1 MQALLEKY
9 LPNVVSDPQIFVD
22 ATIQTIYMT
31 FWAAIFGGGLGLI
44 LGVILVVTRPGGLY
58 ENKTLFWILDKF
70 VNLIRSV
77 PFIILLALLAVI
89 TQFIVGTTIGAKAA
103 LVPLVATVIPFFAR
117 QVETALLEVDPGLI
131 EAAQA
136 MGLSRLG
143 IICRVYLRE
152 GLVGIVRVSALTMIS
167 LIGLTAMAG
176 AVGAG
181 GLGDLAISQGYN
193 RFENDVTFVATLLI
207 LILVFLSQF
216 ISNLIIKKIS
226 HQ

>member
-70 VNLIRSV
+70 VNLIRI

>member
-70 VNLIRSV
+70 VNLIRSI

-136 MGLSRLG
+136 MGLVVWES
-143 IICRVYLRE
+143 
-152 GLVGIVRVSALTMIS
+152 
-167 LIGLTAMAG
+167 
-176 AVGAG
+176 
-181 GLGDLAISQGYN
+181 
-193 RFENDVTFVATLLI
+193 FVA
-207 LILVFLSQF
+207 F
-216 ISNLIIKKIS
+216 IYEKAWSG
-226 HQ
+226 

>member
-1 MQALLEKY
+1 MK
-9 LPNVVSDPQIFVD
+9 VKRF
-22 ATIQTIYMT
+22 
-31 FWAAIFGGGLGLI
+31 
-44 LGVILVVTRPGGLY
+44 
-58 ENKTLFWILDKF
+58 FWILDKL
-70 VNLIRSV
+70 VNLIRSI

-136 MGLSRLG
+136 MGISRLG

-152 GLVGIVRVSALTMIS
+152 DLVGIVRVSALTIIS
-167 LIGLTAMAG
+167 LIGLTTMAG

-181 GLGDLAISQGYN
+181 GLGDLSIS
-193 RFENDVTFVATLLI
+193 
-207 LILVFLSQF
+207 
-216 ISNLIIKKIS
+216 
-226 HQ
+226 

>member
-193 RFENDVTFVATLLI
+193 RFENDVTVVATLLI